1 MKSFIDAVKNN
12 DLVEAKKIFNQM
24 MKESTAKLIE
34 AEKLT
39 IAKSVVVEGEEKE
52 EPEDDEDDDKDE
64 TKDKKDK
71 DEKED

>member
-12 DLVEAKKIFNQM
+12 DLVEAKKVFNQM
-24 MKESTAKLIE
+24 MQEATAKLVE
-34 AEKLT
+34 DEKIK

-52 EPEDDEDDDKDE
+52 ETEDDEDKE
-64 TKDKKDK
+64 KDKKDK

>member
-12 DLVEAKKIFNQM
+12 DLVEAKKVFNQM
-24 MKESTAKLIE
+24 MQEATAKLVE
-34 AEKLT
+34 AEKIA

-52 EPEDDEDDDKDE
+52 ESENDEDKGE
-64 TKDKKDK
+64 EKDK